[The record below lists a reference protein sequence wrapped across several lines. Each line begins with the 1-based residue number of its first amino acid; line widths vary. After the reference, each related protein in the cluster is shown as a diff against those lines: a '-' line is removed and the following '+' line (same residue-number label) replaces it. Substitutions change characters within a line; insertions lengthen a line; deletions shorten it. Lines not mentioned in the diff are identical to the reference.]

1 MSRIAVVAAASLV
14 LLSWSAPNHYRPWT
28 SFHAELAMALAL
40 IVAGSWALW
49 HYRAEPRH
57 VPHLALVAL
66 AAALIPLAQLQTGV
80 VFFAGDFWIVALYL
94 LGFALAQIIGFRIAA
109 ADGIDRVFAFFSW
122 VVLTGSLLSVYIALY
137 QWQQLDYLW
146 IFAEP
151 LPPHGR
157 PGANFAQPNHLATLL
172 VLGLTGIAYLRE
184 RARFGGGVTLLLVA
198 FLGFGLA
205 MTQSR
210 AGLLAATLIAGWLL
224 LKRGDL
230 SARLAPKRVLTA
242 YAILLLCVGAWV
254 FVATL
259 SIVPVGRSLAEAAT
273 GGVRWVHWSV
283 LLDAVSRKPW
293 SGYGWNQVAFAQAT
307 AAPSHPMTG
316 EIVEH
321 SHNLLIDLLV
331 WNGLP
336 LGLLLVGALV
346 WWLWTAVRRARDPA
360 TVMAAASVLA
370 VTVHAMFEFPMEY
383 AYFLLPTGLLM
394 GAISAS
400 VAPQASL
407 RLPAGLLTVLATA
420 ATAVTAVVVMDYLA
434 IEEDMRVIRFEE
446 ARIGTQKPRTEPP
459 PTLLLT
465 QLEGFLRFARDH
477 ARADMTPAQLDSMRK
492 AVSRYPYS
500 YSTLRYA
507 TALALN
513 DQSEKARSA
522 LLPICKTHPPS
533 ACESARLH
541 WEALGKNEP
550 RIAAIGWPWPKASA
564 DSKLQ

>member
-1 MSRIAVVAAASLV
+1 MSRIAIVAAACLMLV
-14 LLSWSAPNHYRPWT
+14 SWSAPNHYRPWT

-40 IVAGSWALW
+40 TVLGAWALW
-49 HYRAEPRH
+49 HYRDQPRLM
-57 VPHLALVAL
+57 PHLALVAL
-66 AAALIPLAQLQTGV
+66 AAAFIPLVQLQTGV
-80 VFFAGDFWIVALYL
+80 MFFAGDFWMVALYL
-94 LGFALAQIIGFRIAA
+94 VGFALAQIIGFRIAA

-122 VVLTGSLLSVYIALY
+122 VVLAGSLLSVYIALY

-146 IFAEP
+146 IFAET
-151 LPPHGR
+151 LPPNAR

-172 VLGLTGIAYLRE
+172 VLGLTGTAYLRE
-184 RARFGGGVTLLLVA
+184 RVRFGGGVTLLLVA

-230 SARLAPKRVLTA
+230 SARLAPKRVLAA
-242 YAILLLCVGAWV
+242 YAILLLCAGAWV
-254 FVATL
+254 FLASL
-259 SIVPVGRSLAEAAT
+259 STVPMGRSLAEAAT

-283 LLDAVSRKPW
+283 LLDAVSQKPW

-316 EIVEH
+316 EILEH

-336 LGLLLVGALV
+336 LGLLLAGALV
-346 WWLWTAVRRARDPA
+346 WWLWTALRRARDPA
-360 TVMAAASVLA
+360 TVMATASVLA
-370 VTVHAMFEFPMEY
+370 VAVHAMFEFPMEY
-383 AYFLLPTGLLM
+383 AYFLLPVGLLM

-407 RLPAGLLTVLATA
+407 RLPPGLLPVLATA
-420 ATAVTAVVVMDYLA
+420 ATLLTAVVATDYFTV
-434 IEEDMRVIRFEE
+434 EEDLRVLRFEE

-459 PTLLLT
+459 PILFLT
-465 QLEGFLRFARDH
+465 QLDGFLRFARDRE
-477 ARADMTPAQLDSMRK
+477 RAGMTPEQLDSMRK

-500 YSTLRYA
+500 YSILRYA
-507 TALALN
+507 AALALN
-513 DQSEKARSA
+513 DRPELARTA
-522 LLPICKTHPPS
+522 LRPICKTHPAS
-533 ACESARLH
+533 ACKSARLH
-541 WEALGKNEP
+541 WEYMGRSEP
-550 RIAAIGWPWPKASA
+550 RIAAIDWP
-564 DSKLQ
+564 